1 MDSSTGGDK
10 SALGKVAKDLIKNIV
25 VVIPVAIGNK
35 PVPDLKKEFPDE
47 EVINAND
54 TDHPIK
60 IADKIQD
67 KLVSGKYILWSLFTH
82 VDQPLAMFLTEI
94 GDSVGINIEF
104 NVTAIFLLRDA
115 NMTVVKSYECC
126 LLHHRFD
133 FFLKS

>member
-47 EVINAND
+47 EAINAND

-67 KLVSGKYILWSLFTH
+67 KLVSGK
-82 VDQPLAMFLTEI
+82 
-94 GDSVGINIEF
+94 
-104 NVTAIFLLRDA
+104 
-115 NMTVVKSYECC
+115 
-126 LLHHRFD
+126 
-133 FFLKS
+133 